1 MNKLLL
7 LVNISL
13 GTSSNQSF
21 GEGKMEDIPTK
32 SGRGRQKTLEEIV
45 YKYPILHML
54 FVSVIKLIHKCLYP
68 TLNNLCSFSL
78 A

>member
-32 SGRGRQKTLEEIV
+32 SGEDLRKTENFWRKQYTISCFKRI
-45 YKYPILHML
+45 Y
-54 FVSVIKLIHKCLYP
+54 
-68 TLNNLCSFSL
+68 
-78 A
+78 

>member
-1 MNKLLL
+1 MKVGKENL
-7 LVNISL
+7 SL
-13 GTSSNQSF
+13 SPKEIFTPIKQR
-21 GEGKMEDIPTK
+21 
-32 SGRGRQKTLEEIV
+32 GRGRQKTLEEIV